1 MSDDDDDDQDKE
13 PPPIRDPAAAL
24 FLSLFMLLLAFFILL
39 NTLSTLEKVKSRAVM
54 DSLTSAF
61 ASIMPPA
68 IAPSPFSSQVGEAIS
83 AAQSQELI
91 TKLFET
97 AIPLVEI
104 SVVQP
109 GRQMVVR
116 MHPEALFETDSAE
129 FRAGM
134 QPFLDRLAAALSRT
148 PKGFRYDVT
157 YQMTTP
163 TGRGG
168 ELPDSQTLA
177 VLRSGV
183 FARTLLARG
192 APKDAV
198 SVGLMPGGIDRIEM
212 FFHLRHE
219 DEGKIDFHELAG
231 R

>member
-1 MSDDDDDDQDKE
+1 MAEDDDSDKE

-24 FLSLFMLLLAFFILL
+24 LLALMLLLLAFFILL

-68 IAPSPFSSQVGEAIS
+68 TAPAPFSSQVGDAIS

-91 TKLFET
+91 TKVFET
-97 AIPLVEI
+97 AIPLVEVT
-104 SVVQP
+104 VVQP

-134 QPFLDRLAAALSRT
+134 QSFLDRLAAALGRT

-168 ELPDSQTLA
+168 QLPEQQNLP
-177 VLRSGV
+177 VMRSGV
-183 FARTLLARG
+183 FARTLLSRG

-198 SVGLMPGGIDRIEM
+198 SVGVVPGGIGQIEM
-212 FFHLRHE
+212 FFHLRHA
-219 DEGKIDFHELAG
+219 DEPNIDFHELAG